1 MHFNTPKGLVWE
13 PTNPMLR
20 SFYEALEE
28 LAPTLAG
35 SPAFDNLVEV
45 YEALE
50 FDMRGDKENEPT
62 SRAV

>member
-50 FDMRGDKENEPT
+50 FDMREESENE
-62 SRAV
+62 SAASA